1 MQEGDLMTEA
11 QAYDYQELAF
21 DLYNSADELL
31 SKLVDMRKRRKMTQT
46 QLAEAMNVTQGY
58 ISQIENGRT
67 SLTSLL
73 TDYALEVGARIDYTV
88 EPAETKPEGS
98 QRYIYKEVKEYNVP
112 VATEWEKNGPSMGHA
127 SYRLTAE
134 TKDEADAGAPKRIT
148 LIPEKRNQQD
158 ISITAPAIF
167 DVHSS
172 SNQDERDPENVSA
185 ATHMEVMQ

>member
-88 EPAETKPEGS
+88 EPAETKPEGAR
-98 QRYIYKEVKEYNVP
+98 RYIYKEVKEYNVP
-112 VATEWEKNGPSMGHA
+112 VAIEWEKIGPSMGHA
-127 SYRLTAE
+127 NYSLTVE
-134 TKDEADAGAPKRIT
+134 TKDEADAGTLNRIT
-148 LIPEKRNQQD
+148 LFPEKRNQQD
-158 ISITAPAIF
+158 ISITAPAIL

-172 SNQDERDPENVSA
+172 SNQDERDPKGVST
-185 ATHMEVMQ
+185 ATHTEVMQ